1 MASRRNQFVAGLFV
15 VALLAVVPSCNIG
28 FNVTPPAEAILF
40 GAWNVLLASNPSLQ
54 EILVFNESGRL
65 VERRITVGATTV
77 SQPDVHRLTRV
88 SGNNVRIET
97 SDNNVFE
104 GTLNADKN
112 IIDGKFSTILT
123 IGSTTI
129 TTDNGGVTLTKI

>member
-1 MASRRNQFVAGLFV
+1 MAARRFRQTLL
-15 VALLAVVPSCNIG
+15 LLAVPVLTSGQNCNVG
-28 FNVTPPAEAILF
+28 FNITPPAEAVLF
-40 GAWNVLLASNPSLQ
+40 GSWNVLLASNPSLQ

-65 VERRITVGATTV
+65 IERRITVGSTTV

-112 IIDGKFSTILT
+112 IIDGKFSTIIS
-123 IGSTTI
+123 IGNTTI